1 MSQTDKL
8 YRLQEMCS
16 DDFFTRNLSPDK
28 CDVALLCFNIGQRSS
43 LESLIARSGANSRRT
58 LGHRVPLYL
67 LVGCQADKVIY
78 LF

>member
-28 CDVALLCFNIGQRSS
+28 RDVALLCFNIGQRSS
-43 LESLIARSGANSRRT
+43 LESLIARSGAAYRRT
-58 LGHRVPLYL
+58 LGHRVPLRL
-67 LVGCQADKVIY
+67 LVGCQADMVIY
-78 LF
+78 L

>member
-16 DDFFTRNLSPDK
+16 DDFFTRNLSPDTF
-28 CDVALLCFNIGQRSS
+28 DVALLCFNIGQRSS

-58 LGHRVPLYL
+58 LGHRAPLRL
-67 LVGCQADKVIY
+67 LVGCQADRVIY
-78 LF
+78 L